1 MTSVV
6 RKIVRVSEL
15 SEKSDNSSL
24 NLKKHP
30 TFCVPKRKIKV
41 HVTVQESPK
50 LRKKYKIKVTSADNK
65 MYYQRSR
72 RGRNSRDNSR
82 SRLRTPSV
90 SLNEK
95 GDSEKRLSNAEIDQV
110 LQDIRSRDQR
120 SRSTSRPPPP
130 KGTPPPLAGADE
142 KRPKSFEKCQSDT
155 DQVLKDLRS
164 NDIRP
169 RSRDQRSTS
178 RDQRSASRP
187 PPPKATPPPLPKD
200 FENPKFTPNTKK
212 DDKTD
217 NNKDWENEEIE
228 AQSFLN
234 DASDS
239 KSDNSGS
246 NWTENLAYCAPK
258 RKVKVN
264 VTIQESPR
272 TVRRKKYKINVQSS
286 ADNENMPHNVPQIV
300 PGYKINAQSA
310 DYENVPDN
318 VPKTVPNNVP
328 KTVPD
333 NMSKTVPDNVPKT
346 VPDNVPKTVPEN
358 VQKGGGRETGVIL
371 LILKQRYQNSQ
382 QTSFNTRPE
391 LTKDLK

>member
-6 RKIVRVSEL
+6 QKIVLVSEL
-15 SEKSDNSSL
+15 SEKSDDSSL
-24 NLKKHP
+24 DLKKHP

-142 KRPKSFEKCQSDT
+142 KKPKSFEKCQSDT

-178 RDQRSASRP
+178 RDQRSTSRP
-187 PPPKATPPPLPKD
+187 PPPKATPPPLPKE
-200 FENPKFTPNTKK
+200 FENPKFTPTNKQ
-212 DDKTD
+212 DEKTD
-217 NNKDWENEEIE
+217 SRDWEKEEIE
-228 AQSFLN
+228 AKSFLN

-272 TVRRKKYKINVQSS
+272 TVRRKKYKINVQS
-286 ADNENMPHNVPQIV
+286 ADSKNVPHNVPKIV
-300 PGYKINAQSA
+300 PGYKIDVQSS
-310 DYENVPDN
+310 DYENVPKN
-318 VPKTVPNNVP
+318 VPENV
-328 KTVPD
+328 
-333 NMSKTVPDNVPKT
+333 S
-346 VPDNVPKTVPEN
+346 EN
-358 VQKGGGRETGVIL
+358 VQKGGGRETGVKV
-371 LILKQRYQNSQ
+371 LILKQRYHNSQ
-382 QTSFNTRPE
+382 LTSFN
-391 LTKDLK
+391 KF

>member
-6 RKIVRVSEL
+6 RKIVLVSEL

-95 GDSEKRLSNAEIDQV
+95 DSTEKRLSNAEIDQV

-130 KGTPPPLAGADE
+130 KGTPPPLA
-142 KRPKSFEKCQSDT
+142 DT
-155 DQVLKDLRS
+155 DQVLKNLRS
-164 NDIRP
+164 HDIRP
-169 RSRDQRSTS
+169 RSRDQRST
-178 RDQRSASRP
+178 SRP

-200 FENPKFTPNTKK
+200 FENPKVTPTTKK

-217 NNKDWENEEIE
+217 NTGKSFSE
-228 AQSFLN
+228 A
-234 DASDS
+234 
-239 KSDNSGS
+239 
-246 NWTENLAYCAPK
+246 
-258 RKVKVN
+258 
-264 VTIQESPR
+264 
-272 TVRRKKYKINVQSS
+272 
-286 ADNENMPHNVPQIV
+286 
-300 PGYKINAQSA
+300 
-310 DYENVPDN
+310 
-318 VPKTVPNNVP
+318 
-328 KTVPD
+328 
-333 NMSKTVPDNVPKT
+333 
-346 VPDNVPKTVPEN
+346 
-358 VQKGGGRETGVIL
+358 
-371 LILKQRYQNSQ
+371 LILASNDPQYDKRL
-382 QTSFNTRPE
+382 FV
-391 LTKDLK
+391 D

>member
-50 LRKKYKIKVTSADNK
+50 LPKKYKIKVTSADNK

-130 KGTPPPLAGADE
+130 KGTPPPLAGT
-142 KRPKSFEKCQSDT
+142 DT
-155 DQVLKDLRS
+155 DQVLKKLRS
-164 NDIRP
+164 HDIRP

-178 RDQRSASRP
+178 RDQRSTSRP

-200 FENPKFTPNTKK
+200 FENPKFTPNTKQE
-212 DDKTD
+212 DKTD

-272 TVRRKKYKINVQSS
+272 TVRRKKYKINVQS

-300 PGYKINAQSA
+300 PGYKINVQSA

-318 VPKTVPNNVP
+318 VPKT
-328 KTVPD
+328 
-333 NMSKTVPDNVPKT
+333 VPKT

-371 LILKQRYQNSQ
+371 LILKQRYHNSQ
-382 QTSFNTRPE
+382 NCQN
-391 LTKDLK
+391 

>member
-6 RKIVRVSEL
+6 RKIVLVSEL

-50 LRKKYKIKVTSADNK
+50 LRKKYKVKIKVTSADTK

-95 GDSEKRLSNAEIDQV
+95 DSTEKRLSNAEIDQV

-130 KGTPPPLAGADE
+130 KGTPPPLA
-142 KRPKSFEKCQSDT
+142 DT
-155 DQVLKDLRS
+155 DQVLKNIRS

-178 RDQRSASRP
+178 RDQRSTSRP

-200 FENPKFTPNTKK
+200 FENPKVTPTNKQ

-217 NNKDWENEEIE
+217 NKGRF
-228 AQSFLN
+228 FLE
-234 DASDS
+234 SMMHFS
-239 KSDNSGS
+239 H
-246 NWTENLAYCAPK
+246 CPK
-258 RKVKVN
+258 MCRKL
-264 VTIQESPR
+264 P
-272 TVRRKKYKINVQSS
+272 
-286 ADNENMPHNVPQIV
+286 
-300 PGYKINAQSA
+300 
-310 DYENVPDN
+310 
-318 VPKTVPNNVP
+318 
-328 KTVPD
+328 
-333 NMSKTVPDNVPKT
+333 
-346 VPDNVPKTVPEN
+346 
-358 VQKGGGRETGVIL
+358 
-371 LILKQRYQNSQ
+371 
-382 QTSFNTRPE
+382 
-391 LTKDLK
+391 